1 MTRYLLDTDT
11 LIDFSKGRESTR
23 SRILQMIE
31 AGDVLG
37 VCAINVS
44 EFYAGLPEAQRSI
57 WDAFF
62 ASLPYWHISREAA
75 IQAGRER
82 YEFSRQGQTVTT
94 ADALIAAVARE
105 NQATIITSNIK
116 DYPMPGVSLL
126 SPREAR

>member
-11 LIDFSKGRESTR
+11 LIDFSKGREPTR

-44 EFYAGLPEAQRSI
+44 EFYAGLPEEQRST
-57 WDAFF
+57 WDEFF
-62 ASLPYWHISREAA
+62 TALPYWPISREAA

-82 YEFSRQGQTVTT
+82 YEFSRQGRTVTT

-126 SPREAR
+126 SLREAR